1 VIGFLANRI
10 QRQTDAREHIG
21 AVLTTYNVIGVDTLI
36 GDIVPPAALMKTLTD
51 RKLAEEE
58 KVTYEIQRHAQVE
71 RKEFESAR
79 AGADMQ
85 PEVVKS
91 TRQVEINTQ
100 MAASRVAASRGEAEA
115 KTINAKADAEVRITI
130 AKADAEAKT
139 VNAKADANAT
149 EVNGLA
155 EGAKI
160 KAIGLSEAEVTKQKT
175 EAMGTEQ
182 YAIVRVAE
190 ALAAA
195 GIRLV
200 PEILVTGKDG
210 GSGGMIDALIGTEM
224 LKKLQ
229 IENLGKGGTTTKG
242 E

>member
-1 VIGFLANRI
+1 
-10 QRQTDAREHIG
+10 
-21 AVLTTYNVIGVDTLI
+21 
-36 GDIVPPAALMKTLTD
+36 
-51 RKLAEEE
+51 
-58 KVTYEIQRHAQVE
+58 
-71 RKEFESAR
+71 
-79 AGADMQ
+79 
-85 PEVVKS
+85 
-91 TRQVEINTQ
+91 

-115 KTINAKADAEVRITI
+115 KTINATADAEVRITI

-149 EVNGLA
+149 EVNGMA

-160 KAIGLSEAEVTKQKT
+160 KAIGMAEAEVTKQKT

-190 ALAAA
+190 ALASA
-195 GIRLV
+195 GIKLV
-200 PEILVTGKDG
+200 PEILVNGKDG
-210 GSGGMIDALIGTEM
+210 GGNGMIDALIGTEM

-229 IENLGKGGTTTKG
+229 RSNEAGENGPVVKG